1 MEKKQIKKKK
11 PGRPRNRSR
20 SGRPTVFSK
29 EVIQKLETAFAIGC
43 TDLEACCYADISKS
57 SLYNYQNENPNFLE
71 RKERLKQ
78 TPVLQARTTL
88 VKNIKLDK
96 DVAKWFLE
104 RKLKKEFGTAPLIG
118 DPDDGKIEIIV
129 RKE

>member
-1 MEKKQIKKKK
+1 MTPE
-11 PGRPRNRSR
+11 
-20 SGRPTVFSK
+20 TVN
-29 EVIQKLETAFAIGC
+29 KLITAFALGC
-43 TDLEACCYADISKS
+43 TDIEACCYADISKQT
-57 SLYNYQNENPNFLE
+57 LYDYQKQNPEFVD

-78 TPVLQARTTL
+78 TPVLQARSTL
-88 VKNIKLDK
+88 VKSMKTDK
-96 DVAKWFLE
+96 DTAKWFLE